1 MGTVENGGNLRSKIQ
16 FRGIGR
22 HTKVHIRP
30 FNGHELVEREF
41 EEEENVEK
49 PKPVPVFQLFR
60 YSTSGERWLMVAGVA
75 AAAVAGVCLPG
86 LFVLFGNVTDA
97 FVYDKLLNTLD
108 SDNDTHLLNLRQ
120 EAVHKYPSYANLT
133 TEHVDRSYNLT
144 NSYSEHK
151 RYASKRL
158 FCSNPGISLEFDK
171 RTFKHHTES
180 WNISVTLQTHID
192 TSHRILEQVK
202 AAYENKGN
210 FFGEVVKFGV
220 GTCIIGTVQMV
231 MGYIFVTAMNYAA
244 EGQVYRLRGMF
255 LQSIL
260 RQEIGWFDTHQSND
274 FASRVTEDLNKL
286 QEGIGEKVGMY
297 VFFMTN
303 FVASLVNAFIHGWLL
318 TLIILSV
325 FPLLG
330 ATTALIARFQA
341 NLSAREMEEY
351 ARAGSIAE
359 EVISAIKTV
368 VAFGGEQKEI
378 ERYESNLVHAL
389 KAGQKRGLVSGAG
402 MGLVWF
408 LIYAAYSLAFYYGTG
423 LILDARPPEGNGSFN
438 PSNLLIVF
446 FSVLMGAVNVGQAT
460 LYMEAFGIA
469 RGAAATIFSI
479 VERQSTIDPSSPH
492 GDRPPDVKGT
502 IEFKDVHFN
511 YPSRPDVEI
520 LNGVSLRVD
529 PGQTV
534 ALVGASG
541 CGKSTCIQ
549 LVQRFYDP
557 IKGSVLLD
565 GRPLTSLNLGW
576 LRDQVGVV
584 GQEPVLFATSIAD
597 NIRYGRLSASMLE
610 VEHAA
615 QEANAHDFIMQF
627 PQKYETQV
635 GERGAQMSGGQKQR
649 IGIARALVRQPRL
662 LLLDEATAALDNHSE
677 TLVQRALDKVSQG
690 RTTIIVAHRLSTIRT
705 ADKIV
710 AFDKGRVVEE
720 GTHED
725 LMLQRGLYYKLVTA
739 QLSPGD
745 LNTQTGSHETPGTRP
760 REELETMISVA
771 EITQEI
777 IQELAAK
784 APSSRCPSVRSSFRR
799 RCPPSSKFDVS
810 AHSKHTVSTDET
822 FQEVEEDEDR
832 QVTLYKILMMN
843 LPEWPYILLG
853 VICSA
858 MMGATTPIFAILFGE
873 VLGTLSLA
881 EESEAR
887 REANHYA
894 LMFLVL
900 GTVIAFAMFMQ
911 IYMFSLSGER
921 LTSRLRKLLLE
932 AMLKQE
938 VAWFDDHN
946 NSVGALCSRLSGD
959 AAAVQGATG
968 SRVGT
973 IVQAVSTLGIG
984 AGLALYYDWRLGLVS
999 MPFVPFVLLAM
1010 YLQSKILTGQS
1021 LTESKVLDDAGKV
1034 QHRHFVKSIEGCFKS
1049 KNGLPLQ
1056 YILALHKLIRN
1067 DNIIITNSDKEA
1079 YRPYQLPLSINLL
1092 PIWELAIRG
1101 DHQYP
1106 DEWRRYTK
1114 EEHFVSLLSGSQWCH
1129 CKISREIS
1137 KSEKW
1142 IQVWY
1147 FDNIGLVHN
1156 STATHIPPVLKG
1168 SAEMMICQDGPRQ
1181 RNADVFTPGLHSRCA
1196 TYFVSRTKNL
1206 ATPSVKQMQDTAK
1219 CCGTFGFAQAV
1230 PFFAYASTMFYGGHL
1245 VDRRELEYESVFKYT
1260 AFRIFACGCVRQP
1273 SNVYEHLL
1281 FTFVSFTFPRSMSLS
1296 LPFLPLPYSSG
1307 SFSFLVFSLSLSAFH
1322 RVAEAMILGTMMVGQ
1337 VLAFAPNYSKARV
1350 AAARIFRMLKRQPA
1364 IPASSDARHIL
1375 REEVRDIQLTGVHF
1389 TYPSRPDV
1397 PILSGLDV
1405 AVGRGQ
1411 TLALVGGSGCGK
1423 STIITLL
1430 ERFYEATAG
1439 KVLIN
1444 GEDVQRL
1451 DVSWVRS
1458 QLGLVSQEPVL
1469 FDRTIAENIAY
1480 GDNTRL
1486 VSREEVIAAAKQAN
1500 IHDFVESL
1508 PFGYETRVGSK
1519 GTQLSG
1525 GQKQR
1530 IAIARA
1536 LVRNPGVL
1544 LLDEATSA
1552 LDTESE
1558 KVVQEALVRAQKG
1571 RTSIVIA
1578 HRLTA
1583 VRDADTIAVVEDGR
1597 VVETG
1602 THNQLVKNRGR
1613 YYALHNTN
1621 L

>member
-120 EAVHKYPSYANLT
+120 EAVHKYPAYANLT
-133 TEHVDRSYNLT
+133 RE
-144 NSYSEHK
+144 
-151 RYASKRL
+151 
-158 FCSNPGISLEFDK
+158 
-171 RTFKHHTES
+171 
-180 WNISVTLQTHID
+180 Q
-192 TSHRILEQVK
+192 ILEQVK

-260 RQEIGWFDTHQSND
+260 RQEIGWFDTHQTND

-520 LNGVSLRVD
+520 LKGVSLRVD

-810 AHSKHTVSTDET
+810 AHSKHTVSTDEVSPVTETDCIFNISPLLSQT

-1021 LTESKVLDDAGKV
+1021 LTESKVLDDAGKLA
-1034 QHRHFVKSIEGCFKS
+1034 IE
-1049 KNGLPLQ
+1049 
-1056 YILALHKLIRN
+1056 A
-1067 DNIIITNSDKEA
+1067 ITN
-1079 YRPYQLPLSINLL
+1079 
-1092 PIWELAIRG
+1092 IRTVASL
-1101 DHQYP
+1101 HQ
-1106 DEWRRYTK
+1106 
-1114 EEHFVSLLSGSQWCH
+1114 EEHFVLKYSQGLSQCH
-1129 CKISREIS
+1129 LQALR
-1137 KSEKW
+1137 KSH
-1142 IQVWY
+1142 VR
-1147 FDNIGLVHN
+1147 G
-1156 STATHIPPVLKG
+1156 
-1168 SAEMMICQDGPRQ
+1168 
-1181 RNADVFTPGLHSRCA
+1181 
-1196 TYFVSRTKNL
+1196 
-1206 ATPSVKQMQDTAK
+1206 
-1219 CCGTFGFAQAV
+1219 GTFGFAQAV

-1245 VDRRELEYESVFKYT
+1245 VDRRELEYESVFK
-1260 AFRIFACGCVRQP
+1260 
-1273 SNVYEHLL
+1273 
-1281 FTFVSFTFPRSMSLS
+1281 
-1296 LPFLPLPYSSG
+1296 
-1307 SFSFLVFSLSLSAFH
+1307 
-1322 RVAEAMILGTMMVGQ
+1322 VAEAMILGTMMVGQ

-1423 STIITLL
+1423 STIISLL